1 MSLLAKGNKN
11 SATEDDIGTLH
22 AMVTK
27 IFKLKLARWIKLL
40 EAGGDADLIVDM
52 KQLNNVIKFIGDNG
66 IVASDPASS
75 SKTELGEEIAAI
87 KAAQEVR
94 LKVVPFEDEERYG

>member
-11 SATEDDIGTLH
+11 SATEDEIGVLH

-27 IFKLKLARWIKLL
+27 IFRLKLKRWIELMEK
-40 EAGGDADLIVDM
+40 GGDVDLIVDM

-75 SKTELGEEIAAI
+75 TKSELGAEIQAI
-87 KAAQEVR
+87 KDAQEKR
-94 LKVVPFEDEERYG
+94 LKIVPFQEDERYG